1 MRYST
6 VGWDLGN
13 PQLLIPAYRSV
24 LLVFPLNPQL
34 LIPAYSLCVVSL
46 SWSSFHSQFIILIIR
61 RPIGQLQIQSPLPA
75 NVPCQGSH

>member
-13 PQLLIPAYRSV
+13 L
-24 LLVFPLNPQL
+24 QL

-46 SWSSFHSQFIILIIR
+46 SCVGGVNR
-61 RPIGQLQIQSPLPA
+61 RIKEYLAVTVKVHAFRIDVNIETTMTSEIQDREEIGAKLRDM
-75 NVPCQGSH
+75 